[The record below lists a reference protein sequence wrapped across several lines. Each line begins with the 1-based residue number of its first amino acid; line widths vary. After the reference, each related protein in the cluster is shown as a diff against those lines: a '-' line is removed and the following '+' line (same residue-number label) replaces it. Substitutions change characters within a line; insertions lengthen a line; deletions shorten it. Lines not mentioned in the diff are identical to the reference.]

1 MMKHSEYQIIV
12 ENLFKQIEQC
22 ETALSKYNLN
32 ARDISKM
39 TIKDLNESILS
50 CRTALSEM
58 DKFVKADLYH
68 IIGMADLN
76 AAQTSRI
83 IKLTK
88 ELTSY
93 RSDIKFVSGQD
104 TILIPKKKKESTY
117 KLSSGVKLV
126 NRKGD

>member
-1 MMKHSEYQIIV
+1 MKHSEYQIIV
-12 ENLFKQIEQC
+12 ENLSKQIEQC

-93 RSDIKFVSGQD
+93 RGDIKFVSGQD

-126 NRKGD
+126 NREGD

>member
-1 MMKHSEYQIIV
+1 MKHSEYQIIV
-12 ENLFKQIEQC
+12 ENLSKQIEQC

-88 ELTSY
+88 ELTSH

-126 NRKGD
+126 NRAGD

>member
-1 MMKHSEYQIIV
+1 
-12 ENLFKQIEQC
+12 
-22 ETALSKYNLN
+22 
-32 ARDISKM
+32 M

-50 CRTALSEM
+50 CRTAVSEM

-76 AAQTSRI
+76 AAQTSHI

-88 ELTSY
+88 ELVSH
-93 RSDIKFVSGQD
+93 RGDIKFIAGQN
-104 TILIPKKKKESTY
+104 TILIPKKKKESAY

-126 NRKGD
+126 K

>member
-1 MMKHSEYQIIV
+1 MKHSEYQIIV
-12 ENLFKQIEQC
+12 ENLSKQIEQC

-93 RSDIKFVSGQD
+93 RGDIKFVSGQD

-126 NRKGD
+126 K

>member
-1 MMKHSEYQIIV
+1 MKHLEYQIIV
-12 ENLFKQIEQC
+12 ENLSKQIEQC

-93 RSDIKFVSGQD
+93 RGDIKFVSGQD

-126 NRKGD
+126 NKKGV

>member
-1 MMKHSEYQIIV
+1 MKHSEYQIIV
-12 ENLFKQIEQC
+12 ENLSKQIEQC

-50 CRTALSEM
+50 CRTAPSEM

-93 RSDIKFVSGQD
+93 RGDIKFVSGQD
-104 TILIPKKKKESTY
+104 TIFIPKKKKESTY

-126 NRKGD
+126 K

>member
-1 MMKHSEYQIIV
+1 MKHSEYQIIV
-12 ENLFKQIEQC
+12 ENLSKQIEQC

-93 RSDIKFVSGQD
+93 RGDIKFVSGQD
-104 TILIPKKKKESTY
+104 TILIPTKEKESTY

-126 NRKGD
+126 NRKGN

>member
-1 MMKHSEYQIIV
+1 MKHSEYQIIV
-12 ENLFKQIEQC
+12 ENLSKQIEQC
-22 ETALSKYNLN
+22 ETVLSKYNLN
-32 ARDISKM
+32 TRDISKM

-50 CRTALSEM
+50 CRTAVSEM

-93 RSDIKFVSGQD
+93 RGDIKFVSGQD

-126 NRKGD
+126 K

>member
-1 MMKHSEYQIIV
+1 MKHSEYQIIV
-12 ENLFKQIEQC
+12 ENLSKQIEQC

-93 RSDIKFVSGQD
+93 RGDIKFVSGQD
-104 TILIPKKKKESTY
+104 TIFIPKKKKESTY

-126 NRKGD
+126 K

>member
-1 MMKHSEYQIIV
+1 MKHSEYQIIV
-12 ENLFKQIEQC
+12 ENLSKQIEQC
-22 ETALSKYNLN
+22 KTALSKYNLN

-93 RSDIKFVSGQD
+93 RGDIKFISGQD

-126 NRKGD
+126 NRKGN

>member
-1 MMKHSEYQIIV
+1 MKHSEYQIIV
-12 ENLFKQIEQC
+12 ENLSKQIEQC
-22 ETALSKYNLN
+22 ETVLSKYNLN
-32 ARDISKM
+32 TRDISKM

-50 CRTALSEM
+50 CRTAVSEM

-126 NRKGD
+126 NREGD

>member
-1 MMKHSEYQIIV
+1 MKHSEYQIIV
-12 ENLFKQIEQC
+12 ENLSKQIEQC
-22 ETALSKYNLN
+22 ETALSKYSLN
-32 ARDISKM
+32 ARDIRKM

-93 RSDIKFVSGQD
+93 RGDIKFVSGQD

-126 NRKGD
+126 K

>member
-1 MMKHSEYQIIV
+1 MKYLEYQIIV
-12 ENLFKQIEQC
+12 DNLSKQIEQC
-22 ETALSKYNLN
+22 KTALSKYNLN
-32 ARDISKM
+32 VRDISKM

-126 NRKGD
+126 NREGD

>member
-1 MMKHSEYQIIV
+1 MKHSEYQIIV
-12 ENLFKQIEQC
+12 ENLSKQIEQC
-22 ETALSKYNLN
+22 ETVLSKYNLN
-32 ARDISKM
+32 TRDISKM

-50 CRTALSEM
+50 CRTAVSEM

-68 IIGMADLN
+68 IIGMANLN

-93 RSDIKFVSGQD
+93 RGDIKFVSGQD

-126 NRKGD
+126 K

>member
-1 MMKHSEYQIIV
+1 MKHSEYQIIV
-12 ENLFKQIEQC
+12 ENLSKQIEQC
-22 ETALSKYNLN
+22 ETALSKYSLN

-76 AAQTSRI
+76 AAQTSRV

-93 RSDIKFVSGQD
+93 RGDIKFVSGQD

-126 NRKGD
+126 K

>member
-1 MMKHSEYQIIV
+1 MKYSEYQIIV
-12 ENLFKQIEQC
+12 ENLSKQIEQC

-93 RSDIKFVSGQD
+93 RGDIKFVSGQD
-104 TILIPKKKKESTY
+104 TILIPKKKKKVLINCHLE
-117 KLSSGVKLV
+117 LNL
-126 NRKGD
+126 

>member
-1 MMKHSEYQIIV
+1 MKHSEYQIIV
-12 ENLFKQIEQC
+12 DNISKQIEQC

-93 RSDIKFVSGQD
+93 RGDIKFVSGQD

-126 NRKGD
+126 NREGD

>member
-1 MMKHSEYQIIV
+1 MKHSEYQIIV
-12 ENLFKQIEQC
+12 ENLSKQIKQC

-50 CRTALSEM
+50 CRTVLSEM

-76 AAQTSRI
+76 AAQISRI

-104 TILIPKKKKESTY
+104 TILILKKKKESTY

-126 NRKGD
+126 NRKGN

>member
-1 MMKHSEYQIIV
+1 MKHSEYQIIV
-12 ENLFKQIEQC
+12 ENLSKQIEQC

-93 RSDIKFVSGQD
+93 RGDIKFVSGQD
-104 TILIPKKKKESTY
+104 TILIPKKKK
-117 KLSSGVKLV
+117 
-126 NRKGD
+126 RKYL

>member
-1 MMKHSEYQIIV
+1 MKHSEYQIIV
-12 ENLFKQIEQC
+12 ENLSKQIEQC

-32 ARDISKM
+32 VRDISKM

-93 RSDIKFVSGQD
+93 RGDIKFVSGQD

-126 NRKGD
+126 K

>member
-1 MMKHSEYQIIV
+1 MKHSEYQIIV
-12 ENLFKQIEQC
+12 ENLSKQIEQC

-68 IIGMADLN
+68 IIGMAALN

-93 RSDIKFVSGQD
+93 RGDIKFVSGQD
-104 TILIPKKKKESTY
+104 TILIPKKKKESAY

-126 NRKGD
+126 K

>member
-1 MMKHSEYQIIV
+1 MKHSEYQIIV
-12 ENLFKQIEQC
+12 ENLSKQIEQC

-32 ARDISKM
+32 ARDISNM

-93 RSDIKFVSGQD
+93 RGDIKFVSGQD
-104 TILIPKKKKESTY
+104 TILIPKKKKESAY

-126 NRKGD
+126 K

>member
-1 MMKHSEYQIIV
+1 MKHSEYQIIV
-12 ENLFKQIEQC
+12 ENLSKQIEQC
-22 ETALSKYNLN
+22 KTALSKYNLN

-93 RSDIKFVSGQD
+93 RGDIKFVSGQD
-104 TILIPKKKKESTY
+104 TILTPKKKKESTY

-126 NRKGD
+126 NRKGN

>member
-1 MMKHSEYQIIV
+1 MKYLEYQIIV
-12 ENLFKQIEQC
+12 DNLSKQIEQC
-22 ETALSKYNLN
+22 KTVLSKYNLN
-32 ARDISKM
+32 TRDISKM

-50 CRTALSEM
+50 CRTAVSEM
-58 DKFVKADLYH
+58 DKFVKDDLYH

-93 RSDIKFVSGQD
+93 RGDIKFVSGQD
-104 TILIPKKKKESTY
+104 TILIPKKKKESAY

-126 NRKGD
+126 K